1 MKKHSVRLGIENLI
15 HDPKPIRRKRVAVL
29 SHHAAITHDLRRTV
43 DCVAEMPC
51 ELIRI
56 FGPEHGFWAVAQDM
70 EGTGATVDEK
80 TGVEIVSLYHDYPKL
95 PSDRSEAGIQEWK
108 TQLAT
113 AKQKLWPTEDQLH
126 DIEVLVV
133 DLQDVGSRYY
143 TFVNTMANCME
154 VAKRTGTRVLVLD
167 RPNPINGVD
176 VEGNLFDDPA
186 WHSFVGQFNI
196 LPRHGMTIG
205 ELACFYAGS
214 DPRYDCDLRVVEMD
228 GWKRKYWW
236 DQTDLPWVP
245 PSPNMPTLAT
255 ATVYPGLCLIEATSV
270 SEGRGTTIPFEL
282 FGAPGIDAFALAR
295 RLNDV
300 ELPGVGFRAQYFQPT
315 FQKHAG
321 QVCGGVQAHITDRDL
336 FEPYLTGIFC
346 MKALFDLGR
355 EGMHAFD
362 WRSESYEYEPTDER
376 QAIEQLAGTRRFRE
390 ALEANSGEPL
400 AEWIDSWAADE
411 KKFVRQRKEHL
422 LYS

>member
-1 MKKHSVRLGIENLI
+1 
-15 HDPKPIRRKRVAVL
+15 
-29 SHHAAITHDLRRTV
+29 
-43 DCVAEMPC
+43 
-51 ELIRI
+51 
-56 FGPEHGFWAVAQDM
+56 
-70 EGTGATVDEK
+70 
-80 TGVEIVSLYHDYPKL
+80 
-95 PSDRSEAGIQEWK
+95 
-108 TQLAT
+108 
-113 AKQKLWPTEDQLH
+113 
-126 DIEVLVV
+126 
-133 DLQDVGSRYY
+133 
-143 TFVNTMANCME
+143 ME

-321 QVCGGVQAHITDRDL
+321 QVCGGVQVHITDRDL

-362 WRSESYEYEPTDER
+362 WRNESYEYEPTDER